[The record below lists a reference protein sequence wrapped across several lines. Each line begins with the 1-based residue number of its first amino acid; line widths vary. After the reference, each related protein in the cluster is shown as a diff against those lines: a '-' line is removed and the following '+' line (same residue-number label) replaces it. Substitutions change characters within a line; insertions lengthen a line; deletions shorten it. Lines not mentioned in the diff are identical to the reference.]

1 MYMYNIKMP
10 YNLRSRINTNTSNTN
25 QNNTRYFN
33 TPIDPNP
40 VKIDLSDIQENNED
54 RQHQPGYY
62 KTEWVMDNYLSD
74 EEVVVDNT
82 ENIRNLIKEDSDDED
97 NNFSSTYE
105 ITGLE
110 KLRQDYQDRIE
121 ERSLSEERSQS
132 VPDNFE
138 SKIDHSYN
146 GFTWNENQTWPNNE
160 WVNDYD
166 YSNNNNPEFNPG
178 FDENE
183 NNENN
188 ENNINGGYQWTT
200 DYDYDYNDNLYQWA
214 QDTNKDFK
222 IPVKTENVDTQTEN
236 ESVTTDQDT
245 QTEYDIR
252 SDMNPVNQIN
262 SGGTL
267 FYRVSICGKTYIAI
281 EDVFKYVTLGGSLP
295 KQDLE
300 YLRDDVNNYIYG
312 KDYIFSEDQKIR
324 VVSNYGKFMKDQ
336 SPDII
341 EIVRYEI
348 KDYRLIAK
356 VCLDYAYRYNK
367 YIAY

>member
-1 MYMYNIKMP
+1 MP
-10 YNLRSRINTNTSNTN
+10 YNLRSKTKTD
-25 QNNTRYFN
+25 NTRYFN

-40 VKIDLSDIQENNED
+40 EKINTREVSNVVEVNDNRSHN
-54 RQHQPGYY
+54 PGYH
-62 KTEWVMDNYLSD
+62 KTEWVMDSYENVED
-74 EEVVVDNT
+74 EVIVLESHQPK
-82 ENIRNLIKEDSDDED
+82 ENIKNLIKNHEINDIND
-97 NNFSSTYE
+97 NNDVNDNNNNVEFE

-110 KLRQDYQDRIE
+110 KLRQDYED
-121 ERSLSEERSQS
+121 RSQS
-132 VPDNFE
+132 VPYNFE
-138 SKIDHSYN
+138 SNIDHSHN
-146 GFTWNENQTWPNNE
+146 GFTWNANQTWPSNE

-166 YSNNNNPEFNPG
+166 YSNDIAEFNSG
-178 FDENE
+178 FDHNENEVNE
-183 NNENN
+183 NNNY
-188 ENNINGGYQWTT
+188 INPSYEWTT

-214 QDTNKDFK
+214 QDTHSGFK
-222 IPVKTENVDTQTEN
+222 MPVKTDNMETQTEN
-236 ESVTTDQDT
+236 ESVTTDQET
-245 QTEYDIR
+245 QTDYDTKP
-252 SDMNPVNQIN
+252 DMNPVNQIIA
-262 SGGTL
+262 GGTL

-324 VVSNYGKFMKDQ
+324 VVSNFGNFMKDQ

-341 EIVRYEI
+341 ETVRYEM